1 MSDKTA
7 AQSEMLNRQSAE
19 ETLRRIV
26 TALGHLPSV
35 AVSSVAAEDLVDTW
49 VRAMA
54 IIARHVG
61 APDSRNPMGV
71 AQAVEDRIAGR
82 PIAAKPSPAPAPV
95 VATAMA
101 AAQAPVAAPAV
112 VPKLVP
118 IVPTAAAAQAT
129 SDAHA
134 ADGHGLRAFVRDGHV
149 YVELGGVR
157 MRVTRLT
164 LSP

>member
-101 AAQAPVAAPAV
+101 AAQAPVATPAV

-149 YVELGGVR
+149 YVELSGVR

>member
-1 MSDKTA
+1 
-7 AQSEMLNRQSAE
+7 
-19 ETLRRIV
+19 
-26 TALGHLPSV
+26 
-35 AVSSVAAEDLVDTW
+35 
-49 VRAMA
+49 MA

-149 YVELGGVR
+149 YVELSGVR
-157 MRVTRLT
+157 MRVTRFT

>member
-149 YVELGGVR
+149 YVELSGVR
-157 MRVTRLT
+157 MRVTRFT